1 MDQHRLYA
9 CKQRHHRRGGG
20 VHGRGAEPGV
30 LVRAHGRRQSD
41 VHFFLAHGR
50 ASLRLQHEADHHPPW
65 HIHGSHRHTLQG
77 EGRRHDRRR
86 DDNLRHGERH
96 DQQHG
101 AYIRARV
108 LHGRRDALRAGFADE
123 RLDQPR
129 QLRPLQILFA
139 RHHQVGRNARRQPC
153 SGKARLRWR
162 PRRVRHGARRIQD
175 KRRQRYVP
183 WLAVREGALDER
195 GRRRRGLEPRELDRD
210 GRRGRDGGGR
220 APDRGY
226 ADRLL
231 RELRRADH
239 DQRHNQ
245 LRARNVREQRD
256 SHGELRLARARLRPQ
271 VHRFT

>member
-1 MDQHRLYA
+1 MRARRHLAGRIHPARVHRGHRYAVDQHRLHA
-9 CKQRHHRRGGG
+9 CKYRHHRGRGG
-20 VHGRGAEPGV
+20 VHRSRPEPGV
-30 LVRAHGRRQSD
+30 LVRTHGRHQSD
-41 VHFFLAHGR
+41 VHVFLAHGR
-50 ASLRLQHEADHHPPW
+50 ASLRLQHEADP
-65 HIHGSHRHTLQG
+65 HRDFDILRSCRDALQG

-101 AYIRARV
+101 VHLHARV
-108 LHGRRDALRAGFADE
+108 LHGGRDALGAGFADE

-129 QLRPLQILFA
+129 QLRPLQILLA
-139 RHHQVGRNARRQPC
+139 RHYQIGRNARRQPR

-183 WLAVREGALDER
+183 WRAVREGALDER
-195 GRRRRGLEPRELDRD
+195 GRRRCGLESRELDRD

-220 APDRGY
+220 TPDCGY

-231 RELRRADH
+231 GELRRADH
-239 DQRHNQ
+239 DK
-245 LRARNVREQRD
+245 
-256 SHGELRLARARLRPQ
+256 
-271 VHRFT
+271 